1 MGNIYSF
8 KIKGRGTMTRIS
20 TIALI
25 FFLICGIS
33 YLAMPALAQD
43 IEMATPPATEEE
55 ETDIVAGKVT
65 AVDVANDTLVVTD
78 EADKPYTLIATKEDT
93 SIWKGDDTI
102 DLSGLTVDD
111 SIELE
116 YYKDKEGKLI
126 AIWIDVL
133 LKKVVIPQ
141 EVEPV
146 VSEESEEE
154 SEEEEMLEPAEEE
167 ASE

>member
-1 MGNIYSF
+1 
-8 KIKGRGTMTRIS
+8 MTRIK
-20 TIALI
+20 TIALM
-25 FFLICGIS
+25 FFLICGIT

-43 IEMATPPATEEE
+43 IEMTAPPVTEEE

-65 AVDVANDTLVVTD
+65 ALDVANDTLVVTD
-78 EADKPYTLIATKEDT
+78 EADKPYTLVATKEDT

-116 YYKDKEGKLI
+116 YYKGKDGKLI

-133 LKKVVIPQ
+133 LKQAVLPEEIQ
-141 EVEPV
+141 PV
-146 VSEESEEE
+146 VSEEPEEVESEEAE
-154 SEEEEMLEPAEEE
+154 AAAEAEEEMLELTEKET
-167 ASE
+167 SE